1 MKAET
6 EDLHRQLS
14 EKAQKSQETHRKMLE
29 KIDESKAQKAEADD
43 MHRRFLQAKET
54 TQPIREEMKTTMSR
68 ITLLKGELLEEA
80 QKERKESENVLRE
93 KLESRAKEKLKR
105 GEKLTWE
112 EFQLLAEKGIT
123 EQG

>member
-1 MKAET
+1 
-6 EDLHRQLS
+6 
-14 EKAQKSQETHRKMLE
+14 MLE
-29 KIDESKAQKAEADD
+29 KIDGSKALKAEADE

-54 TQPIREEMKTTMSR
+54 MQPIWTEMKTTMNQ
-68 ITLLKGELLEEA
+68 IKLLKGKLREETE
-80 QKERKESENVLRE
+80 KERKESENVLRE
-93 KLESRAKEKLKR
+93 TLESRAKEKLKR